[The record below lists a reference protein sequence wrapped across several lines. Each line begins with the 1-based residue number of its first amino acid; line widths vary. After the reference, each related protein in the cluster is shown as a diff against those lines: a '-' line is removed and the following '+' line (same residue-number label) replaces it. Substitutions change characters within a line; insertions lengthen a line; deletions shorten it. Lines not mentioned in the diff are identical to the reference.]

1 MATDIRTKIAE
12 AMEEMSRTRHPDKI
26 SVQDLVNACGVSR
39 QTFYYYFEDINAV
52 MDLIFERGLR
62 RALRKCS
69 RAQTAAQAIVLYIE
83 DFLDFHERINR
94 GLNGPKRINHERFII
109 HSARNFVQELL
120 RRYPAS
126 VRLSVRDTQFLVEF
140 FAAGIAN
147 LIIWHGTEPMRDLPY
162 LSEEIAALLRA
173 RLGPEQPPILTYNSC
188 RSVTP

>member
-69 RAQTAAQAIVLYIE
+69 RAQTAAMIM
-83 DFLDFHERINR
+83 
-94 GLNGPKRINHERFII
+94 
-109 HSARNFVQELL
+109 
-120 RRYPAS
+120 RYEAMTAEAS
-126 VRLSVRDTQFLVEF
+126 
-140 FAAGIAN
+140 
-147 LIIWHGTEPMRDLPY
+147 
-162 LSEEIAALLRA
+162 
-173 RLGPEQPPILTYNSC
+173 
-188 RSVTP
+188 

>member
-52 MDLIFERGLR
+52 MDLIFKRGLR

-83 DFLDFHERINR
+83 DFLDFHE
-94 GLNGPKRINHERFII
+94 RINHERFII

-173 RLGPEQPPILTYNSC
+173 RLGPEQPPDSN
-188 RSVTP
+188 V